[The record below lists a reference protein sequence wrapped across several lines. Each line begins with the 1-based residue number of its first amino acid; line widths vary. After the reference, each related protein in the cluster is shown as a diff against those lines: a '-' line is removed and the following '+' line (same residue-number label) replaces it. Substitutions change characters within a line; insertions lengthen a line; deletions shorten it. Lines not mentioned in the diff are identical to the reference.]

1 MKPLYEKHRPQSFA
15 EVVGQ
20 DKAVAKLKAIC
31 ERGGFGGRAYWIS
44 GQSGTGK
51 TTIAKIIAAHV
62 ADDYATWEY
71 VGRELTASEITDLGK
86 SMRCRP
92 IGERGGYAIIVN
104 EAHGL
109 GRAAIERLLD
119 ALESIPQY
127 VVWIFT
133 TTCDGQERLFDD
145 QIDAHPLLSR
155 CLPIPMAQRGL
166 CEAFAA
172 RALEIARAEGLDGQ
186 PIEKYVRLVKD
197 KRNNMRAVLQ
207 AIEACEM
214 LDG

>member
-1 MKPLYEKHRPQSFA
+1 MKPLYEKHRPSSFT

-20 DKAVAKLKAIC
+20 GNAIRKLQAIC
-31 ERGGFGGRAYWIS
+31 ERGGFGGRAFWIS

-62 ADDYATWEY
+62 ADDFATWEY
-71 VGRELTASEITDLGK
+71 VGRELTASEIADIGRST
-86 SMRCRP
+86 RCRP
-92 IGERGGYAIIVN
+92 IGDRGGYAIVVN

-109 GRAAIERLLD
+109 SRAAIERLLD
-119 ALESIPQY
+119 ALESIPPY

-133 TTCDGQERLFDD
+133 TTIDGQDRLFDD

-155 CLPIPMAQRGL
+155 CLPIALAQRGL

-186 PIEKYVRLVKD
+186 PIERYVRLVKD
-197 KRNNMRAVLQ
+197 KRNNLRAVLS
-207 AIEACEM
+207 AIECGEM
-214 LDG
+214 LE

>member
-1 MKPLYEKHRPQSFA
+1 MKPLYEKHRPTSFA
-15 EVVGQ
+15 DVVGQ
-20 DKAVAKLKAIC
+20 DKAIAKLQAIC
-31 ERGGFGGRAYWIS
+31 ARGGFGGRAYWLS

-71 VGRELTASEITDLGK
+71 VGRELTANEIVELAK

-92 IGERGGYAIIVN
+92 IGERGGYAVIVN

-119 ALESIPQY
+119 ALESIPPY
-127 VVWIFT
+127 VCWIFT
-133 TTCDGQERLFDD
+133 TTIDGQDRLFDD

-155 CLPIPMAQRGL
+155 CLPIPLAQRGL
-166 CEAFAA
+166 CESFAELA
-172 RALEIARAEGLDGQ
+172 RTIAQSEGLDGQ
-186 PIEKYVRLVKD
+186 PIEKYTRLVKD
-197 KRNNMRAVLQ
+197 KRNNLRAVLQ
-207 AIEACEM
+207 AIEAGEM
-214 LDG
+214 VE